1 VGVGAAD
8 WAPGEGDGETIAS
21 SMECIMGY
29 MRIEDGMVGG
39 SSQARRLRLSMV
51 VKVSCGVMDPRGLD
65 V

>member
-1 VGVGAAD
+1 
-8 WAPGEGDGETIAS
+8 
-21 SMECIMGY
+21 MGY